1 MKYSKDYGITETIV
15 ETTLRDFVSREV
27 LTLKESVYMPHVRF
41 FGKWLVEIGIG
52 ELINT
57 LPIIDP
63 VLAHKKEQEEATIS
77 SKEIVDLAGK
87 WGNYRGRAITED
99 RIRAWLSQFGSPE
112 NQRLMFKMPLEISFY
127 SRVFAVR

>member
-1 MKYSKDYGITETIV
+1 
-15 ETTLRDFVSREV
+15 
-27 LTLKESVYMPHVRF
+27 MPNVRF

-52 ELINT
+52 EIIAT
-57 LPIIDP
+57 LPIIDH

-99 RIRAWLSQFGSPE
+99 RIRA
-112 NQRLMFKMPLEISFY
+112 
-127 SRVFAVR
+127 